1 MNKRWLPAA
10 AAAFVLA
17 ALNAP
22 APAGELRAGASR
34 VPITPTADQFP
45 YAVERE
51 RPFVGVHDELYAR
64 ALVLDDGVTRAV
76 IVSVDAESI
85 PDPVRVV
92 SEVAKAAGVP
102 ASNVLAASSHSHSTL
117 VAFYHGGAPNPIQ
130 AKDFEHIR
138 LGAVQAAREAASR
151 LQPARIA
158 FSRGE
163 AWVSINNG
171 ELAELKVRYD
181 PKGPSDHT
189 LDVVRVESD
198 KGEPLALVSSFSTH
212 AETMFRSVTRD
223 GGYEVSGDIP
233 GAVSR
238 MLEANSAGAP
248 VALSLAGAEGD
259 QKPLFQSVQPAVGKM
274 PAQDEGAGG
283 WAVQDVQA
291 QRVVTAVLEATA
303 AMPPGT
309 SNVTLKAST
318 GVAVC
323 PGQPHVAGDAPIGK
337 AASDERPP
345 VSIPLSTLRINDIAI
360 AAVGG
365 DIGSDFGPSI
375 RAASPVP
382 HTLVASMLAG
392 SVGYILPDAYYAH
405 PGHIRE
411 TLVKAGC
418 AEHAIPDGIA
428 KLLGARS
435 K

>member
-1 MNKRWLPAA
+1 MKKLWLPAA
-10 AAAFVLA
+10 AMALA
-17 ALNAP
+17 LVGLDMSAH
-22 APAGELRAGASR
+22 AGELRAGASR

-45 YAVERE
+45 YTVQGERS
-51 RPFVGVHDELYAR
+51 FVGVHDEVYAR
-64 ALVLDDGVTRAV
+64 ALVLDDGTTRAA
-76 IVSVDAESI
+76 IVVVDAESV
-85 PDPVRVV
+85 PDATRVV
-92 SEVAKAAGVP
+92 SEVAKAAEVP
-102 ASNVLAASSHSHSTL
+102 ASNVIVAASHSHSTL
-117 VAFYHGGAPNPIQ
+117 VAFYHGGEPNPIQ
-130 AKDFEHIR
+130 AKELEHIR
-138 LGAVQAAREAASR
+138 QGAVQATREAASR
-151 LQPARIA
+151 LRPARIA
-158 FSRGE
+158 FARGE

-171 ELAELKVRYD
+171 ELAELKARYD

-198 KGEPLALVSSFSTH
+198 KGEPLALLSSFSTH
-212 AETMFRSVTRD
+212 AETMFRSVTKD

-238 MLEANSAGAP
+238 MLEANPAGAP
-248 VALSLAGAEGD
+248 VALSLPGAEGD

-283 WAVQDVQA
+283 WAVQDAQA
-291 QRVVTAVLEATA
+291 QRVTA
-303 AMPPGT
+303 AVFQAMAAMQPGT
-309 SNVTLKAST
+309 SNVTLKVSA
-318 GVAVC
+318 GAAVC
-323 PGQPHVAGDAPIGK
+323 PAQPHVRTDAQTGK
-337 AASDERPP
+337 STSEERPP
-345 VSIPLSTLRINDIAI
+345 VSIPLSAIRINDIAI

-392 SVGYILPDAYYAH
+392 SLGYILPDVYYAH

-428 KLLGARS
+428 KLLGTGS